1 MSLDMI
7 NHKLTT
13 STVDNNG
20 VTWWENPAVSVKISS
35 TGKVYSKKSKK
46 INKAAK
52 SGNYSVYINGVL
64 QPNRFTSLY
73 SRMVLGVKLGVST
86 IALKN
91 PNKGYS
97 PDNVTIVIRG
107 NNRKKLDS
115 VVGTKTKSI
124 GVDLSVNS
132 VNSQDEV
139 YYTYYEA
146 KEEYITED
154 GGVFPSLE
162 LAEWHQDKVSNGKG
176 NAQVVFDYNGGLV
189 LAEQIFLQEVVYC
202 RDKPYE
208 NFKDVME
215 NNKGVVSNIKT
226 EECVFDKVNFDNGLS
241 LPKHELDKVKGLKC
255 SKEQA
260 LKINEALINYS
271 NAYKE
276 FDKCLYK
283 LDSLLKQV

>member
-13 STVDNNG
+13 STVDKNG
-20 VTWWENPAVSVKISS
+20 VTWWENPTVSVKVSS
-35 TGKVYSKKSKK
+35 TGEVYSKKSKK

-97 PDNVTIVIRG
+97 PDNVVVVKRG

-139 YYTYYEA
+139 YYTCHEA

-154 GGVFPSLE
+154 GGVFAISE
-162 LAEWHQDKVSNGKG
+162 MVQWIWRSCIRNQEEIYLAIASKRMRFLFLNWLHDLPLN
-176 NAQVVFDYNGGLV
+176 NDDYTHF
-189 LAEQIFLQEVVYC
+189 ADY
-202 RDKPYE
+202 
-208 NFKDVME
+208 
-215 NNKGVVSNIKT
+215 
-226 EECVFDKVNFDNGLS
+226 LS
-241 LPKHELDKVKGLKC
+241 KC
-255 SKEQA
+255 K
-260 LKINEALINYS
+260 
-271 NAYKE
+271 
-276 FDKCLYK
+276 
-283 LDSLLKQV
+283 